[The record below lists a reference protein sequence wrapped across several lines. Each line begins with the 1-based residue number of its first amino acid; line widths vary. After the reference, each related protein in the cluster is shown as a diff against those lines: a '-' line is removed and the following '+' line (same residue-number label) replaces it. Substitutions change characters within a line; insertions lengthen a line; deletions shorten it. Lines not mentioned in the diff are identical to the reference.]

1 MDTIDILN
9 REFSGQDFAKG
20 QPYAEMLD
28 RYRDLA
34 CSYARIENA
43 IAVLSDLRTSSSYI
57 YYGGFSRTLGIDKSG
72 KEDEVS
78 SIWEDQIFRLIHPDD
93 LSGKHLQEL
102 RFYHFMKH
110 RPRKERADYYLASR
124 LRMKNATGEYIPVLH
139 RMFYIQVPCG
149 DSFWLA
155 MCLYGTL
162 PFDIPGQYVIINS
175 VNGSIT
181 ELEKQDSSRILSV
194 RERQVLDLIDKGQT
208 SKGIAETLSISVH
221 TVSRHRQEILGK
233 LQVKNSIA
241 ACRVA
246 KDLKLI

>member
-9 REFSGQDFAKG
+9 REFSGQDFAEE

-34 CSYARIENA
+34 CSYARIENT
-43 IAVLSDLRTSSSYI
+43 IVVLSDLRTSSSYI

-78 SIWEDQIFRLIHPDD
+78 SIWEEEIFRLIHPDD
-93 LSGKHLQEL
+93 LSAKHLQEL
-102 RFYHFMKH
+102 RFFHFMKH

-149 DSFWLA
+149 DIFWLA
-155 MCLYGTL
+155 LCLYGPL
-162 PFDIPGQYVIINS
+162 LFDIPGQCVIINS
-175 VNGSIT
+175 VNGNIT
-181 ELEKQDSSRILSV
+181 EMEKQDNSRILSV
-194 RERQVLDLIDKGQT
+194 RERQVLELIDKGLT
-208 SKGIAETLSISVH
+208 SKSIAETLSISVH

>member
-9 REFSGQDFAKG
+9 REFSGQDFAEE

-28 RYRDLA
+28 RYRGLA
-34 CSYARIENA
+34 CSYARIENT
-43 IAVLSDLRTSSSYI
+43 IVVLSDLRTSSSYI

-72 KEDEVS
+72 KEDELS
-78 SIWEDQIFRLIHPDD
+78 SIWEDEIFRLIHPDD

>member
-72 KEDEVS
+72 KEDELS
-78 SIWEDQIFRLIHPDD
+78 SIWEDEIFRLIHPDD

-110 RPRKERADYYLASR
+110 RPKRERAGYYLASK
-124 LRMKNATGEYIPVLH
+124 LRMKNAAGEYVPVLH

-149 DSFWLA
+149 DIFWLA
-155 MCLYGTL
+155 LCLYGPL
-162 PFDIPGQYVIINS
+162 PF
-175 VNGSIT
+175 
-181 ELEKQDSSRILSV
+181 V
-194 RERQVLDLIDKGQT
+194 RHK
-208 SKGIAETLSISVH
+208 
-221 TVSRHRQEILGK
+221 
-233 LQVKNSIA
+233 
-241 ACRVA
+241 
-246 KDLKLI
+246 